1 MHKVVV
7 NSTPLIILA
16 SIDKLEILKK
26 LYGRVF
32 IPNGVL
38 NEISVKGDLKLGKEQ
53 IRKYDFIKVKEIRN
67 QQTKKFFRTS
77 LHIGEVEV
85 MILYDE
91 IQANLCVI
99 DDLLAR
105 KYAEHL
111 GLIVTGTLGILLK
124 AKQKGIISPLKP
136 LLDKL
141 IKNGFYI
148 DDKLY
153 DQILQIAGET

>member
-38 NEISVKGDLKLGKEQ
+38 NEISVNGDLKLGEEH
-53 IRKYDFIKVKEIRN
+53 IRKCDFIKIKEIRN

-85 MILYDE
+85 IILTM
-91 IQANLCVI
+91 
-99 DDLLAR
+99 
-105 KYAEHL
+105 KF
-111 GLIVTGTLGILLK
+111 
-124 AKQKGIISPLKP
+124 
-136 LLDKL
+136 KL
-141 IKNGFYI
+141 ICA
-148 DDKLY
+148 L
-153 DQILQIAGET
+153 